1 MYRHVTYKMWPVHKI
16 KNIKVRA
23 HNAEGSPRVDLSTRL
38 AIIGLVVELIDRP
51 PRRSIIAGSWMRS
64 RGVNLGLTGRGRG
77 RGAQNFG
84 DAAERLTAWE
94 CSLLISTH
102 GPQFIGRK
110 QQCKG

>member
-1 MYRHVTYKMWPVHKI
+1 
-16 KNIKVRA
+16 
-23 HNAEGSPRVDLSTRL
+23 
-38 AIIGLVVELIDRP
+38 
-51 PRRSIIAGSWMRS
+51 MRS

-77 RGAQNFG
+77 RGGISKLFG

-94 CSLLISTH
+94 YSLLIGTH